1 MKAQATSNDGFIAQV
16 VENEDTRRIL
26 FLIEAVENL
35 FDNSFDKGWFL
46 NLLDKMSFPSSVL
59 REIRQMLQL
68 ERLYERDIYT
78 LESGVT
84 GLEEFIVFAR
94 RYLQP
99 VLRDELGVS
108 GFSQESTDSSDQSS
122 AVVKGFFIYAFPY
135 NLDRL
140 ESFVRQLK
148 PLVGNLQAE
157 DRQSNYNVYAFR
169 RV

>member
-1 MKAQATSNDGFIAQV
+1 MKAQATNNNGFMARLIEND
-16 VENEDTRRIL
+16 ETRQIL
-26 FLIEAVENL
+26 FLIEAVGSL
-35 FDNSFDKGWFL
+35 FDNNFDKGWFL
-46 NLLDKMSFPSSVL
+46 NLLEKMSFSSSVL

-68 ERLYERDIYT
+68 ETLYERDIYT
-78 LESGVT
+78 LDSGVT

-108 GFSQESTDSSDQSS
+108 GFSQVCPETIDQSS
-122 AVVKGFFIYAFPY
+122 TVVKGFFIYAFPY

-140 ESFVRQLK
+140 EGLLRQLK
-148 PLVGNLQAE
+148 PLVDNLQTE
-157 DRQSNYNVYAFR
+157 GRQLSYNVYASR

>member
-1 MKAQATSNDGFIAQV
+1 MKAQATNNNGFIARV
-16 VENEDTRRIL
+16 VENDATRQIL
-26 FLIEAVENL
+26 FLIEAVGTL

-108 GFSQESTDSSDQSS
+108 GFSRESPDSTDQSS
-122 AVVKGFFIYAFPY
+122 AVVKGFFIYAFPH
-135 NLDRL
+135 NLDRIEGL
-140 ESFVRQLK
+140 MKQLK
-148 PLVGNLQAE
+148 PLVEELQTE
-157 DRQSNYNVYAFR
+157 DRRVNYNVYAFR

>member
-1 MKAQATSNDGFIAQV
+1 MKAQATNNNGFMARLIEND
-16 VENEDTRRIL
+16 ETRQIL
-26 FLIEAVENL
+26 FLIEAVGSL
-35 FDNSFDKGWFL
+35 FDNNFDKGWFL
-46 NLLDKMSFPSSVL
+46 NLLEKMSFSSSVL

-68 ERLYERDIYT
+68 ETLYERDIYT
-78 LESGVT
+78 LDSGVT

-108 GFSQESTDSSDQSS
+108 GFSQESPETTDQSS

-140 ESFVRQLK
+140 EGLVGQLK

-157 DRQSNYNVYAFR
+157 DRQVNYNVYASR